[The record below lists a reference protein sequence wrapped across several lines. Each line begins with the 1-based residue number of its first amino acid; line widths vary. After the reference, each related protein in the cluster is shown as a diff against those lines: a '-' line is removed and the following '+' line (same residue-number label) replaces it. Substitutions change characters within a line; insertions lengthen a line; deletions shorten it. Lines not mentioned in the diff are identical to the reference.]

1 MFRKFVPIRLFVTH
15 KFVPI
20 RLSVTSMITELNN
33 KITPLTAFLDE
44 AFDKT
49 GTSGY
54 QLIVQIGLDGVQL
67 AVKEIRKNKFIALEN
82 YQFKDVFSFDI
93 VTDLWD
99 MLALESKLILP
110 KYKQVTC
117 IVVNNHSTIV
127 PAPLFDAGKKTAY
140 LQFNSSIEESDWIG
154 VDDIKNLD
162 AKNIF
167 AIPLVL
173 KEKLDS
179 QFSGLTY
186 HHCSTVLLESLLVQ
200 NKNQA
205 SKKFIVHI
213 HHSRFEAIVLEG
225 KKLVFYNTFQ
235 FLTPEDFIYYL
246 LFIYEQLQMNP
257 ETQEAVFIGDVE
269 KNSEL
274 FNWALRYIRTVKMGE
289 RTDTAD
295 YSYQL
300 QTLPRHSFFT
310 LFNSYL

>member
-1 MFRKFVPIRLFVTH
+1 
-15 KFVPI
+15 
-20 RLSVTSMITELNN
+20 MITELNN
-33 KITPLTAFLDE
+33 KIIPLTAFIDE

-49 GTSGY
+49 KTSGY
-54 QLIVQIGLDGVQL
+54 QLIVQVGFDGVQL
-67 AVKEIRKNKFIALEN
+67 AVKEIQKNKFIALEN
-82 YQFKDVFSFDI
+82 YQFKEVFSFDI
-93 VTDLWD
+93 IADLWNV
-99 MLALESKLILP
+99 LAGESKLILP
-110 KYKQVTC
+110 KYKQVAC
-117 IVVNNHSTIV
+117 IMVNNHSTIV
-127 PAPLFDAGKKTAY
+127 PAPLFDTTKKAEY
-140 LQFNSSIEESDWIG
+140 LQFNSSIEKSDWIG
-154 VDDIKNLD
+154 VDDVKNLD

-167 AIPLVL
+167 AVPLIL

-179 QFSGLTY
+179 QFSGITY

-205 SKKFIVHI
+205 SKKIFVHI
-213 HHSRFEAIVLEG
+213 HPSRFEAIVLEG
-225 KKLVFYNTFQ
+225 KKLLFYNAFQ

-274 FNWALRYIRTVKMGE
+274 FNLALRYIRTVKMGE

-310 LFNSYL
+310 VFNSYL